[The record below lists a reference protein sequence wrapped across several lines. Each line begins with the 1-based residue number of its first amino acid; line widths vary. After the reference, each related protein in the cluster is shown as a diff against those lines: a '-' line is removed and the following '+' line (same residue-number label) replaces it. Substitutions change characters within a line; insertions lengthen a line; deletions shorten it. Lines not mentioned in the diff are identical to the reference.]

1 MTDQQLQELQDKST
15 ATFSA
20 KVLAD
25 SVNPWGD
32 RLTTFELIYPRC
44 IHSEIMTHRLF
55 SRNAASSR
63 AIPLE
68 KSIKAIQD
76 TPYIPFHWGKNQSGM
91 QAYEE
96 LEGWE
101 RDHCRWEWF
110 KVAKTAVDAAHHMGR
125 AGLHKQIANRVLEP
139 FMFISVVLSTTSFR
153 HFELLRNHEAAEPH
167 LQHLAKLMVSARS
180 ESLPEAL
187 KPGEWHLPL
196 IYDEDRSKLNLSDLK
211 KVSAARCAAVSYVR
225 HNEVRDYEKDF
236 ALYERLT
243 TGGHLSPLEHLA
255 TPSAILRRDCFPLL
269 AARPGP
275 TWIQVKA
282 EGNFKGW
289 KQHRKEFETEFVPD
303 EPYTG
308 PTR

>member
-25 SVNPWGD
+25 SVNPLGD
-32 RLTTFELIYPRC
+32 RLTTFELTYPRC

-63 AIPLE
+63 AIPLAKTLE
-68 KSIKAIQD
+68 MVKEN
-76 TPYIPFHWGKNQSGM
+76 PYIPFHWGKNQSGM
-91 QAYEE
+91 QAYEALDE
-96 LEGWE
+96 KQAA
-101 RDHCRWEWF
+101 RARWNWWSASKE
-110 KVAKTAVDAAHHMGR
+110 AYYAVQGMAECD
-125 AGLHKQIANRVLEP
+125 LHKQIANRVLEP
-139 FMFISVVLSTTSFR
+139 FMFTSVVLSTTSFR
-153 HFELLRNHEAAEPH
+153 HFELLRDHEAAEPH
-167 LQHLAKLMVSARS
+167 LQYLAKLMVSARS

-196 IYDEDRSKLNLSDLK
+196 IYEEDRSRLNLSDLK
-211 KVSAARCAAVSYVR
+211 KVSTARCAAVSYVR
-225 HNEVRDYEKDF
+225 HGERKDYEKDF

-243 TGGHLSPLEHLA
+243 TGGHWSPLEHLA
-255 TPSAILRRDCFPLL
+255 TPNGYKYREAITGLSKEVWLSNGYC
-269 AARPGP
+269 
-275 TWIQVKA
+275 
-282 EGNFKGW
+282 GNFKGW

>member
-1 MTDQQLQELQDKST
+1 MLTDDQLQQLQDKST

-32 RLTTFELIYPRC
+32 RLTTFELCYPRC
-44 IHSEIMTHRLF
+44 IHSEIMTHRVA

-63 AIPLE
+63 AIPIE
-68 KSIKAIQD
+68 KTLKAVEED
-76 TPYIPFHWGKNQSGM
+76 PFIPFHWGKNQSGM
-91 QAYEE
+91 QAHEVLDYQNEMLCKQE
-96 LEGWE
+96 WLFARDSALKHVGWLN
-101 RDHCRWEWF
+101 
-110 KVAKTAVDAAHHMGR
+110 A
-125 AGLHKQIANRVLEP
+125 AGLHKQIANRLLEP
-139 FMFISVVLSTTSFR
+139 YMFITVIWSSTSFK
-153 HFELLRNHEAAEPH
+153 HFELLRNHPLAEPH

-196 IYDEDRSKLNLSDLK
+196 IYDEDRSKLNLRDLK
-211 KVSAARCAAVSYVR
+211 KVSTARCAAVSYVR
-225 HNEVRDYEKDF
+225 HNEVKDYEKDF

-243 TGGHLSPLEHLA
+243 TGGHWSPLEQLA
-255 TPSAILRRDCFPLL
+255 TPSRSGVYPYEPLSH
-269 AARPGP
+269 
-275 TWIQVKA
+275 
-282 EGNFKGW
+282 GNFKGW
-289 KQHRKEFETEFVPD
+289 KQHRKEFETEFVLD